1 MQKMERSIMNGNGI
15 DPGSK
20 FKVDDAAE
28 SMDAVLDDAPAEEV
42 DPASYR
48 DLTKEEVLDRIAKG
62 YKAALDGDH
71 ISFEELLA
79 ELADEDD

>member
-1 MQKMERSIMNGNGI
+1 MKKHGL
-15 DPGSK
+15 DPGAKSR
-20 FKVDDAAE
+20 VDEALDEIEANALAE
-28 SMDAVLDDAPAEEV
+28 SPAEEV

-71 ISFEELLA
+71 RPIQELLD
-79 ELADEDD
+79 ELDAMDD

>member
-1 MQKMERSIMNGNGI
+1 MSVHET
-15 DPGSK
+15 DPGAKSE
-20 FKVDDAAE
+20 VDDALE
-28 SMDAVLDDAPAEEV
+28 TVDAAFDDAPAEEI

-71 ISFEELLA
+71 ISFEELMA
-79 ELADEDD
+79 ELNEDDE

>member
-1 MQKMERSIMNGNGI
+1 MSVHEF
-15 DPGSK
+15 DPGAK
-20 FKVDDAAE
+20 PQVDDAPKT
-28 SMDAVLDDAPAEEV
+28 MDGILDDAPAEEV

-71 ISFEELLA
+71 RPIHELLEELDA
-79 ELADEDD
+79 MDD

>member
-1 MQKMERSIMNGNGI
+1 MSVYEV
-15 DPGSK
+15 DPGAKS
-20 FKVDDAAE
+20 KVDDALE
-28 SMDAVLDDAPAEEV
+28 TTYPNVDDEPAEEV

-71 ISFEELLA
+71 RPIHDLLEELDA
-79 ELADEDD
+79 MDD

>member
-1 MQKMERSIMNGNGI
+1 MSVHEF
-15 DPGSK
+15 DPGAK
-20 FKVDDAAE
+20 PQVDDAPKT
-28 SMDAVLDDAPAEEV
+28 MDGILDDAPAEEV

-71 ISFEELLA
+71 ISFDELMA
-79 ELADEDD
+79 ELDEDDN